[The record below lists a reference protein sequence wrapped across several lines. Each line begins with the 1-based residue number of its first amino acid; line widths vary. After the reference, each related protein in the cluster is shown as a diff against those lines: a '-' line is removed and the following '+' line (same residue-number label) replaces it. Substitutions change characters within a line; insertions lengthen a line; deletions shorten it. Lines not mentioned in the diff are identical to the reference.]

1 MALRYIICIHEATK
15 KKQGINDNERGNREI
30 EQTFQIYA
38 HTMKK
43 KWEKKNRQQTFN
55 LNVFFYS
62 EGKKI

>member
-1 MALRYIICIHEATK
+1 MALRYIFCIHEATK

-43 KWEKKNRQQTFN
+43 NER
-55 LNVFFYS
+55 
-62 EGKKI
+62 KKIDNKLLI